1 MSQLNLTAKED
12 QLVLESVRARSAQYL
27 SAYSVEDPDLV
38 VLLDKIQ
45 SQLMPIAVAQAD
57 PPDVVAAEEAIEAH
71 FAAEDKA
78 AEAAFLADV
87 SHEQVTH
94 EDDIVQDGHE

>member
-38 VLLDKIQ
+38 VLLNKIQ
-45 SQLMPIAVAQAD
+45 SQLAPVVESAPTPTAVVE
-57 PPDVVAAEEAIEAH
+57 PEVVVETPKAKKTKAVEE
-71 FAAEDKA
+71 
-78 AEAAFLADV
+78 
-87 SHEQVTH
+87 
-94 EDDIVQDGHE
+94 

>member
-45 SQLMPIAVAQAD
+45 TQLTSVVESAPAPTAVVE
-57 PPDVVAAEEAIEAH
+57 PEEVVETPKAKKTKAVEE
-71 FAAEDKA
+71 
-78 AEAAFLADV
+78 
-87 SHEQVTH
+87 
-94 EDDIVQDGHE
+94 

>member
-45 SQLMPIAVAQAD
+45 TQLTSVVESAPAPTAVVE
-57 PPDVVAAEEAIEAH
+57 PEEVVETSKAKKTKAVEE
-71 FAAEDKA
+71 
-78 AEAAFLADV
+78 
-87 SHEQVTH
+87 
-94 EDDIVQDGHE
+94 

>member
-45 SQLMPIAVAQAD
+45 SQLAPVVESAPTPTAVVE
-57 PPDVVAAEEAIEAH
+57 PEVVVETPKAKKTKAVEE
-71 FAAEDKA
+71 
-78 AEAAFLADV
+78 
-87 SHEQVTH
+87 
-94 EDDIVQDGHE
+94 

>member
-45 SQLMPIAVAQAD
+45 SQLAPVVESAPTPTAVVE
-57 PPDVVAAEEAIEAH
+57 PEVVVETPKAKKTKEVEE
-71 FAAEDKA
+71 
-78 AEAAFLADV
+78 
-87 SHEQVTH
+87 
-94 EDDIVQDGHE
+94 

>member
-12 QLVLESVRARSAQYL
+12 QLVLDSVRARHAQYL

-45 SQLMPIAVAQAD
+45 SQLTPVVESAPAPTVVVEPEVVVETSKAKKTKAV
-57 PPDVVAAEEAIEAH
+57 EE
-71 FAAEDKA
+71 
-78 AEAAFLADV
+78 
-87 SHEQVTH
+87 
-94 EDDIVQDGHE
+94 